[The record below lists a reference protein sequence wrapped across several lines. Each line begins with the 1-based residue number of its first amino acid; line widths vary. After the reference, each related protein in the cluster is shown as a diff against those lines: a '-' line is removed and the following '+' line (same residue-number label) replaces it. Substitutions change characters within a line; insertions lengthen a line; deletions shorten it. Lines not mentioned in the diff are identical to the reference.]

1 MSAVHRTRIACA
13 FPDPNPT
20 LLHPRFSNTCFLLQA
35 AEESVISSSGAE
47 VWKIDPSDG
56 SLYVVTKR
64 LQGPTDS
71 PRLAGERSSPRQLKV
86 QVTAAELLPAI
97 TGKL

>member
-1 MSAVHRTRIACA
+1 M
-13 FPDPNPT
+13 
-20 LLHPRFSNTCFLLQA
+20 
-35 AEESVISSSGAE
+35 ISSSGAE

-97 TGKL
+97 TGKLWVNVQVWKYAIHMYVSVSRSISPAPVAESLWVS